1 VVGAFHNMLAFAH
14 KLIYKKN
21 KILLLCVYF
30 FSGFILMVKL
40 FSAGG
45 RKIAVGIIALIV
57 TLSFALIA
65 VADGLL
71 LMKVR

>member
-1 VVGAFHNMLAFAH
+1 M
-14 KLIYKKN
+14 
-21 KILLLCVYF
+21 CVYC

-45 RKIAVGIIALIV
+45 RNIAVGVIALIV
-57 TLSFALIA
+57 TLSFAIIA

-71 LMKVR
+71 LIKVR